1 MEAMDGGTD
10 HDAGS
15 NGQPAQR
22 LIESTTPHRSLT
34 RSPWL
39 QRREALI
46 GPPIRRPGGQVR
58 FLGVAYQDTP

>member
-1 MEAMDGGTD
+1 MT
-10 HDAGS
+10 
-15 NGQPAQR
+15 PAATASLPSG